1 MPSTKVNRMIRS
13 ILVGL
18 DLDSDTSIAIQY
30 ALKIAERCQAH
41 VTGLALI
48 DSGSIE
54 ASARGGGIGS
64 TYLGRRVE
72 RKLGA
77 ETRDL
82 ALELTGRFR
91 TAAAEAGIEVSTRV
105 EEGDPI
111 ENLVEMMGYHDLL
124 VLGKDPHFFYSHP
137 RQMPQTL
144 YDIVEK
150 TVGPTLI
157 VTDTYREIRRVVVAF
172 DASRPATK
180 SLHGFTQGAPFGTA
194 LSIVLLHVYEKGEK
208 QASHLALGKARE
220 YMALHGLH
228 AETLS
233 IQSDDTGAE
242 ILETLAS
249 QEADL
254 LVAGAHVVSPLFR
267 FGRRST
273 TSAVLETVPVPLWL
287 DH

>member
-1 MPSTKVNRMIRS
+1 MPSTQSNRMIRN

-64 TYLGRRVE
+64 SYLGQRVE

-77 ETRDL
+77 ESRDL
-82 ALELTGRFR
+82 ALELAGRFR
-91 TAAAEAGIEVSTRV
+91 SAASRAGISSSTQV

-111 ENLVEMMGYHDLL
+111 ENLVDMMGYHDLL

-144 YDIVEK
+144 YDVVEK

-157 VTDTYREIRRVVVAF
+157 VTDTYRDIRRVVVAF

-180 SLHGFTQGAPFGTA
+180 ALHGFAQGAPFG
-194 LSIVLLHVYEKGEK
+194 SEPEVVLLHMYQKGGK
-208 QASHLALGKARE
+208 DTSHLVLDKARE

-233 IQSDDTGAE
+233 IQSDDTGEE

-249 QEADL
+249 QKADL
-254 LVAGAHVVSPLFR
+254 LVAGAHIVSPLLR
-267 FGRRST
+267 FARRST

>member
-1 MPSTKVNRMIRS
+1 MIRS

-30 ALKIAERCQAH
+30 ALEIAERCRAH

-77 ETRDL
+77 TSRDL

-91 TAAAEAGIEVSTRV
+91 SAASKASIASSTQV
-105 EEGDPI
+105 EEGDPTA
-111 ENLVEMMGYHDLL
+111 NLVEMMGYHDLL

-144 YDIVEK
+144 YDVVEK

-157 VTDTYREIRRVVVAF
+157 ATDTYREIRRVVVAF

-180 SLHGFTQGAPFGTA
+180 AMHGFAQGAPFGPE
-194 LSIVLLHVYEKGEK
+194 LEVVLLHVYQKGEK
-208 QASHLALGKARE
+208 DASHLALAKARQ
-220 YMALHGLH
+220 YLALHGLH

-233 IQSDDTGAE
+233 IQSDDTGEE
-242 ILETLAS
+242 ILETLES
-249 QEADL
+249 QDADL
-254 LVAGAHVVSPLFR
+254 LVAGAHIVSPLFR
-267 FGRRST
+267 FARRST
-273 TSAVLETVPVPLWL
+273 TSAVLEAVPIPLWL